1 MRRLLSALA
10 VTSCLIAGFP
20 ALSSAQSGLTLW
32 SGVEAKNQLNY
43 RYDFGGQA
51 DGWDRLRLR
60 VDSRKLKTA
69 VAHFVISYPDNYKGS
84 FDPKKIEVR
93 AKGKKVAI
101 QEAKWDKDNRVLEI
115 YPTEAIPAGTGV
127 EIVLSNIKNPA
138 YGGMFYFNCS
148 TQSPGDVPLSRYVGT
163 WIVSVQ

>member
-20 ALSSAQSGLTLW
+20 AISSAQGFTLW
-32 SGVEAKNQLNY
+32 SGVEGKNQLNY

-69 VAHFVISYPDNYKGS
+69 VAHFVIS
-84 FDPKKIEVR
+84 
-93 AKGKKVAI
+93 
-101 QEAKWDKDNRVLEI
+101 
-115 YPTEAIPAGTGV
+115 
-127 EIVLSNIKNPA
+127 
-138 YGGMFYFNCS
+138 S
-148 TQSPGDVPLSRYVGT
+148 TLR
-163 WIVSVQ
+163 